1 MMLYTLLTG
10 YGCFVRTEQNTADF
24 DPKWNYVL
32 LFTVRVSE
40 RRVKLFRVPRDE
52 IPFQAFPDTTCSPL
66 CLSCMF
72 FFCIKL
78 KKTNIQETFKW

>member
-32 LFTVRVSE
+32 WCVVVHS
-40 RRVKLFRVPRDE
+40 
-52 IPFQAFPDTTCSPL
+52 
-66 CLSCMF
+66 
-72 FFCIKL
+72 
-78 KKTNIQETFKW
+78 